1 MLRTTLREV
10 KESDSKH
17 MVLIKGEH
25 EEGSSVAGGTGCAS
39 ARRGY
44 NGMRAG
50 FRPDQAGREEEG
62 RGQRAACPARS
73 EAEARGQR
81 SRSEE
86 EGASRH
92 GRPEEEGRRPPE
104 GSAGWQEGPEEE
116 DG

>member
-50 FRPDQAGREEEG
+50 FRPDQAGREEQSRIQSTAGQE
-62 RGQRAACPARS
+62 RG
-73 EAEARGQR
+73 
-81 SRSEE
+81 
-86 EGASRH
+86 
-92 GRPEEEGRRPPE
+92 EEEGRGKSGASEKERR
-104 GSAGWQEGPEEE
+104 GKSSAGRARGEEE
-116 DG
+116 S